1 MGNMTTDSSLSK
13 NQMDVQQVAE
23 AIASV
28 LTVEV
33 TIADERLRR
42 IAGTGRYAGKVG
54 DRLVKES
61 AFAAVLREK
70 RGFVIA
76 NPREHDVCNTCE
88 GKQNCEER
96 AEVCCPIMLDGQVIG
111 VIALIACDEK
121 QYRILLANP
130 DGLFDFL
137 QRMADLLASK
147 IAGRERLEQLHAVQQ
162 QLTTLFDTV
171 QEGIIAV
178 DRNGKIVNVNAAA
191 AKMLQIEQKALLGRE
206 LADQISGLPLS
217 DSLTTGHD
225 IFNQEAFRL
234 IRGRRIYYVATVKTW
249 LGGAEVLGAVV
260 TLREMAEVKKIAS
273 NLSTQEHC
281 FSFEMILGDSPALVK
296 TKQEAAQAAAGNV
309 TVLIQGESGTGKEL
323 FARAIHNASARR
335 DKPIIAINCA
345 AIPEA
350 LLESEL
356 FGYEEGAFTGARRGG
371 KPGKFE
377 LADGGTVFL
386 DEIGDMSL
394 SLQAKL
400 LRVLQ
405 ERRIERVGST
415 ETTAIDVRII
425 AATHKDIEAMVSRG
439 EFRQDLY
446 YRINVFP
453 LQIPSLRQRRQDI
466 PLLINS
472 FLARYS
478 DKMAKNVVGTD
489 TDAYGYLLEYGWPGN
504 IRELEN
510 TIEYLVSIAEGK
522 NIEARHIPQRI
533 KIARENAQLSLATD
547 AQPTQ
552 LLTIAELEK
561 NAIMNAIEL
570 FGLTMRG
577 KAQLTQA
584 LGLSKATLYRK
595 LKQYKITTAM
605 SQIENKESK

>member
-1 MGNMTTDSSLSK
+1 MVNETILSK
-13 NQMDVQQVAE
+13 NQLDVQQVAE

-42 IAGTGRYAGKVG
+42 IAGTGRYEGRIG
-54 DRLVKES
+54 GRLVKDS
-61 AFAAVLREK
+61 AFAAVLREG
-70 RGFVIA
+70 RGFIIA
-76 NPREHDVCNTCE
+76 NPREHAVCNTCE
-88 GKQNCEER
+88 GKQSCEER
-96 AEVCCPIMLDGQVIG
+96 AEVCCPIMLDGKIIG
-111 VIALIACDEK
+111 VIALIACDEA
-121 QYRILLANP
+121 QYQILLANP

-137 QRMADLLASK
+137 QRMADLLAGK
-147 IAGRERLEQLHAVQQ
+147 IAGRERLEQLHAIQQ

-178 DRNGKIVNVNAAA
+178 DRNGKIVNINAAA
-191 AKMLQIEQKALLGRE
+191 AKMLQVSQKPVLGKELALL
-206 LADQISGLPLS
+206 LSGLPLA

-225 IFNQEAFRL
+225 VFNREAFRL
-234 IRGRRIYYVATVKTW
+234 IRGQRVYYVATVKTW
-249 LGGAEVLGAVV
+249 LGGTEVWGAVV
-260 TLREMAEVKKIAS
+260 TLREMAEVKKIVS
-273 NLSTQEHC
+273 NFSTQEHC
-281 FSFEMILGDSPALVK
+281 FSFEMILGDSPALAK
-296 TKQEAAQAAAGNV
+296 AKQEAAQAAAGNV

-405 ERRIERVGST
+405 ERKIERVGST

-425 AATHKDIEAMVSRG
+425 AATHKDIEAMVRQG

-453 LQIPSLRQRRQDI
+453 LQIPSLRQRRQDL
-466 PLLINS
+466 PLLIER
-472 FLARYS
+472 FLARYR
-478 DKMAKNVVGTD
+478 DKMAKNVEGID
-489 TDAYGYLLEYGWPGN
+489 ADAYACLLEYGWPGN

-510 TIEYLVSIAEGK
+510 TIEYLVSIADGK
-522 NIEARHIPQRI
+522 IIEQRHIPQRI
-533 KIARENAQLSLATD
+533 PIAGKTAQPGSPVQ
-547 AQPTQ
+547 AQPTR

-561 NAIMNAIEL
+561 RAILSAIEQ

-577 KAQLTQA
+577 KAQLTQV
-584 LGLSKATLYRK
+584 LGISKATLYRK
-595 LKQYKITTAM
+595 LKQYNIAIDL
-605 SQIENKESK
+605 SQNENDESK

>member
-1 MGNMTTDSSLSK
+1 MVNETILSK
-13 NQMDVQQVAE
+13 NQLDVQQVAE

-42 IAGTGRYAGKVG
+42 IAGTGRYEGRIG
-54 DRLVKES
+54 GRLVKDS
-61 AFAAVLREK
+61 AFAAVLREG
-70 RGFVIA
+70 RGFIIA
-76 NPREHDVCNTCE
+76 NPREHAVCNTCE
-88 GKQNCEER
+88 GKQSCEER
-96 AEVCCPIMLDGQVIG
+96 AEVCCPIMLDGKIIG
-111 VIALIACDEK
+111 VIALIACDEA
-121 QYRILLANP
+121 QYQILLANP

-137 QRMADLLASK
+137 QRMADLLAGK
-147 IAGRERLEQLHAVQQ
+147 IAGRERLEQLHAIQQ

-178 DRNGKIVNVNAAA
+178 DRNGKIVNINAAA
-191 AKMLQIEQKALLGRE
+191 AKMLQVSQKPVLGKELALL
-206 LADQISGLPLS
+206 LSGLPLA

-225 IFNQEAFRL
+225 VFNREAFRL
-234 IRGRRIYYVATVKTW
+234 IRGQRVYYVATVKTW
-249 LGGAEVLGAVV
+249 LGGTEVWGAVV
-260 TLREMAEVKKIAS
+260 TLREMAEVKKIVS
-273 NLSTQEHC
+273 NFSTQEHC
-281 FSFEMILGDSPALVK
+281 FSFEMILGDSPALAK
-296 TKQEAAQAAAGNV
+296 AKQEAAQAAAGNV

-394 SLQAKL
+394 SLQAKP

-405 ERRIERVGST
+405 ERKIERVGST

-425 AATHKDIEAMVSRG
+425 AATHKDIEAMVRQG

-453 LQIPSLRQRRQDI
+453 LQIPSLRQRRQDL
-466 PLLINS
+466 PLLIER
-472 FLARYS
+472 FLARYR
-478 DKMAKNVVGTD
+478 DKMAKNVEGID
-489 TDAYGYLLEYGWPGN
+489 ADAYACLLEYGWPGN

-510 TIEYLVSIAEGK
+510 TIEYLVSIADGK
-522 NIEARHIPQRI
+522 IIEQRHIPQRI
-533 KIARENAQLSLATD
+533 LIAGKTAQPGSPVQ
-547 AQPTQ
+547 AQPTR

-561 NAIMNAIEL
+561 RAILSAIEQ

-577 KAQLTQA
+577 KAQLTQV
-584 LGLSKATLYRK
+584 LGISKATLYRK
-595 LKQYKITTAM
+595 LKQYNIAIDL
-605 SQIENKESK
+605 SQNENDESK

>member
-1 MGNMTTDSSLSK
+1 MVNETILSK
-13 NQMDVQQVAE
+13 NQLDVQQVAE

-42 IAGTGRYAGKVG
+42 IAGTGRYEGRIG
-54 DRLVKES
+54 GRLVKDS
-61 AFAAVLREK
+61 AFAAVLREG
-70 RGFVIA
+70 RGFIIA
-76 NPREHDVCNTCE
+76 NPREHAVCNTCE
-88 GKQNCEER
+88 GKQSCEER
-96 AEVCCPIMLDGQVIG
+96 AEVCCPIMLDGKIIG
-111 VIALIACDEK
+111 VIALIACDEA
-121 QYRILLANP
+121 QYQILLANP

-137 QRMADLLASK
+137 QRMADLLAGK
-147 IAGRERLEQLHAVQQ
+147 IAGRERLEQLHAIQQ

-178 DRNGKIVNVNAAA
+178 DRNGKIVNINAAA
-191 AKMLQIEQKALLGRE
+191 AKMLQVSQKPVLGKELALL
-206 LADQISGLPLS
+206 LSGLPLA

-225 IFNQEAFRL
+225 VFNREAFRL
-234 IRGRRIYYVATVKTW
+234 IRGQRVYYVATVKTW
-249 LGGAEVLGAVV
+249 LGGTEVWGAVV
-260 TLREMAEVKKIAS
+260 TLREMAEVKKIVS
-273 NLSTQEHC
+273 NFSTQEHC
-281 FSFEMILGDSPALVK
+281 FSFEMILGDSPALAK
-296 TKQEAAQAAAGNV
+296 AKQEAAQAAAGNV

-405 ERRIERVGST
+405 ERKIERVGST

-425 AATHKDIEAMVSRG
+425 AATHKDIEAMVRQG

-453 LQIPSLRQRRQDI
+453 LQIPSLCQRRQDL
-466 PLLINS
+466 PLLIER
-472 FLARYS
+472 FLARYR
-478 DKMAKNVVGTD
+478 DKMAKNVEGID
-489 TDAYGYLLEYGWPGN
+489 ADAYACLLEYGWPGN

-510 TIEYLVSIAEGK
+510 TIEYLVSIADGK
-522 NIEARHIPQRI
+522 IIEQRHIPQRI
-533 KIARENAQLSLATD
+533 LIAGKTAQPGSPVQ
-547 AQPTQ
+547 AQPTR

-561 NAIMNAIEL
+561 RAILSAIEQ

-577 KAQLTQA
+577 KAQLTQV
-584 LGLSKATLYRK
+584 LGISKATLYRK
-595 LKQYKITTAM
+595 LKQYNIAIALY
-605 SQIENKESK
+605 QNENDESK

>member
-1 MGNMTTDSSLSK
+1 MVNETILSK
-13 NQMDVQQVAE
+13 NQLDVQQVAE

-42 IAGTGRYAGKVG
+42 IAGTGRYEGRIG
-54 DRLVKES
+54 GRLVKNS
-61 AFAAVLREK
+61 AFAAVLREG
-70 RGFVIA
+70 RGFIIA
-76 NPREHDVCNTCE
+76 NPREHAVCNTCE
-88 GKQNCEER
+88 GKQSCEER
-96 AEVCCPIMLDGQVIG
+96 AEVCCPIMLDGKVIG
-111 VIALIACDEK
+111 VIALIACDEA
-121 QYRILLANP
+121 QYQILLANP

-137 QRMADLLASK
+137 QRMADLLAGK
-147 IAGRERLEQLHAVQQ
+147 IAGRERLEQLHAIQQ

-178 DRNGKIVNVNAAA
+178 DRNGKIVNINAAA
-191 AKMLQIEQKALLGRE
+191 AKMLQVSQKPVLGKELALL
-206 LADQISGLPLS
+206 LSGLPLA

-225 IFNQEAFRL
+225 VFNREAFRL
-234 IRGRRIYYVATVKTW
+234 IRGQRVYYVATVKTW
-249 LGGAEVLGAVV
+249 LGGTEVWGAVV
-260 TLREMAEVKKIAS
+260 TLREMAEVKKIVS
-273 NLSTQEHC
+273 NFSTQEHC
-281 FSFEMILGDSPALVK
+281 FSFEMILGDSPALAK
-296 TKQEAAQAAAGNV
+296 AKQEAAQAAAGNV

-405 ERRIERVGST
+405 ERKIERVGST

-425 AATHKDIEAMVSRG
+425 AATHKDIEAMVRQG

-453 LQIPSLRQRRQDI
+453 LQIPSLRQRRQDL
-466 PLLINS
+466 PLLIER
-472 FLARYS
+472 FLARYR
-478 DKMAKNVVGTD
+478 DKMAKNVEGID
-489 TDAYGYLLEYGWPGN
+489 ADAYACLLEYGWPGN

-510 TIEYLVSIAEGK
+510 TIEYLVSIADGK
-522 NIEARHIPQRI
+522 IIEQRHIPQRI
-533 KIARENAQLSLATD
+533 LIAGKTTPPGSPVQ
-547 AQPTQ
+547 AQPTR

-561 NAIMNAIEL
+561 RAILSAIEQ

-577 KAQLTQA
+577 KAQLTQV
-584 LGLSKATLYRK
+584 LGISKATLYRK
-595 LKQYKITTAM
+595 LKQYNIAIALY
-605 SQIENKESK
+605 QNENDESK

>member
-1 MGNMTTDSSLSK
+1 MVNETILSK
-13 NQMDVQQVAE
+13 NQLDVQQVAE

-42 IAGTGRYAGKVG
+42 IAGTGRYEGRIG
-54 DRLVKES
+54 GRLVKDS
-61 AFAAVLREK
+61 AFAAVLREG
-70 RGFVIA
+70 RGFIIA
-76 NPREHDVCNTCE
+76 NPREHAVCNTCE
-88 GKQNCEER
+88 GKQSCEER
-96 AEVCCPIMLDGQVIG
+96 AEVCCPIMLDGKIIG
-111 VIALIACDEK
+111 VIALIACDEA
-121 QYRILLANP
+121 QYQILLANP

-137 QRMADLLASK
+137 QRMADLLAGK
-147 IAGRERLEQLHAVQQ
+147 IAGRERLEQLHAIQQ

-178 DRNGKIVNVNAAA
+178 DRNGKIVNINAAA
-191 AKMLQIEQKALLGRE
+191 AKMLQVSQKPVLGKELALL
-206 LADQISGLPLS
+206 LSGLPLA

-225 IFNQEAFRL
+225 VFNREAFRL
-234 IRGRRIYYVATVKTW
+234 IRGQRVYYVATVKTW
-249 LGGAEVLGAVV
+249 LGGTEVWGAVV
-260 TLREMAEVKKIAS
+260 TLREMAEVKKIVS
-273 NLSTQEHC
+273 NFSTQEHC
-281 FSFEMILGDSPALVK
+281 FSFEMILGDSPALAK
-296 TKQEAAQAAAGNV
+296 AKQEAAQAAAGNV

-405 ERRIERVGST
+405 ERKIERVGST

-425 AATHKDIEAMVSRG
+425 AATHKDIEAMVRQG

-453 LQIPSLRQRRQDI
+453 LQIPSLRQRRQDL
-466 PLLINS
+466 PLLIER
-472 FLARYS
+472 FLARYR
-478 DKMAKNVVGTD
+478 DKMAKNVEGID
-489 TDAYGYLLEYGWPGN
+489 ADAYACLLEYGWPGN

-510 TIEYLVSIAEGK
+510 TIEYLVSIADGK
-522 NIEARHIPQRI
+522 IIEQRHIPQRI
-533 KIARENAQLSLATD
+533 PIAGKTAQPGSPVQ
-547 AQPTQ
+547 AQPTR

-561 NAIMNAIEL
+561 RAIMSAIEQ

-577 KAQLTQA
+577 KAQLTQV
-584 LGLSKATLYRK
+584 LGISKATLYRK
-595 LKQYKITTAM
+595 LKQYNIAIALY
-605 SQIENKESK
+605 QNENDESK

>member
-1 MGNMTTDSSLSK
+1 MVNETILSK
-13 NQMDVQQVAE
+13 NQLDVQQVAE

-42 IAGTGRYAGKVG
+42 IAGTGRYEGRIG
-54 DRLVKES
+54 GRLVKDS
-61 AFAAVLREK
+61 AFAAVLREG
-70 RGFVIA
+70 RGFIIA
-76 NPREHDVCNTCE
+76 NPREHAVCNTCE
-88 GKQNCEER
+88 GKQSCEER
-96 AEVCCPIMLDGQVIG
+96 AEVCCPIMLDGKIIG
-111 VIALIACDEK
+111 VIALIACDEA
-121 QYRILLANP
+121 QYQILLANP

-137 QRMADLLASK
+137 QRMADLLAGK
-147 IAGRERLEQLHAVQQ
+147 IAGRERLEQLHAIQQ

-178 DRNGKIVNVNAAA
+178 DRNGKIVNINAAA
-191 AKMLQIEQKALLGRE
+191 AKMLQVSQKPVLGKELALL
-206 LADQISGLPLS
+206 LSGLPLA

-225 IFNQEAFRL
+225 VFNREAFRL
-234 IRGRRIYYVATVKTW
+234 IRGQRVYYVATVKTW
-249 LGGAEVLGAVV
+249 LGGTEVWGAVV
-260 TLREMAEVKKIAS
+260 TLREMAEVKKIVS

-281 FSFEMILGDSPALVK
+281 FSFEMILGDSPALAK
-296 TKQEAAQAAAGNV
+296 AKQEAAQAAAGNV

-405 ERRIERVGST
+405 ERKIERVGST

-425 AATHKDIEAMVSRG
+425 AATHKDIEAMVRQG

-453 LQIPSLRQRRQDI
+453 LQIPSLRQRRQDL
-466 PLLINS
+466 PLLIER
-472 FLARYS
+472 FLARYR
-478 DKMAKNVVGTD
+478 DKMAKNVEGID
-489 TDAYGYLLEYGWPGN
+489 ADAYACLLEYGWPGN

-510 TIEYLVSIAEGK
+510 TIEYLVSIADGK
-522 NIEARHIPQRI
+522 IIEQRHIPQRI
-533 KIARENAQLSLATD
+533 LIAGKTAQPGSPVQ
-547 AQPTQ
+547 AQPTR

-561 NAIMNAIEL
+561 RAILSAIEQ

-577 KAQLTQA
+577 KAQLTQV
-584 LGLSKATLYRK
+584 LGISKATLYRK
-595 LKQYKITTAM
+595 LKQYNIAIDL
-605 SQIENKESK
+605 SQNENDESK

>member
-1 MGNMTTDSSLSK
+1 MVNETILSK
-13 NQMDVQQVAE
+13 NQLDVQQVAE

-42 IAGTGRYAGKVG
+42 IAGTGRYEGRIG
-54 DRLVKES
+54 GRLVKDS
-61 AFAAVLREK
+61 AFAAVLREG
-70 RGFVIA
+70 RGFIIA
-76 NPREHDVCNTCE
+76 NPREHAVCNTCE
-88 GKQNCEER
+88 GKQSCEER
-96 AEVCCPIMLDGQVIG
+96 AEVCCPIMLDGKIIG
-111 VIALIACDEK
+111 VIALIACDEA
-121 QYRILLANP
+121 QYQILLANP

-137 QRMADLLASK
+137 QRMADLLAGK
-147 IAGRERLEQLHAVQQ
+147 IAGRERLEQLHAIQQ

-178 DRNGKIVNVNAAA
+178 DRNGKIVNINAEA
-191 AKMLQIEQKALLGRE
+191 AKMLQVSQKPVFGKELALL
-206 LADQISGLPLS
+206 LSGLPLA

-225 IFNQEAFRL
+225 VFNRAAFRL
-234 IRGRRIYYVATVKTW
+234 IRGQRVYYVATVKTW
-249 LGGAEVLGAVV
+249 LGGTEVWGAVV
-260 TLREMAEVKKIAS
+260 TLREMAEVKKIVS
-273 NLSTQEHC
+273 NFSTQEHC
-281 FSFEMILGDSPALVK
+281 FSFEMILGDSPALAK
-296 TKQEAAQAAAGNV
+296 AKQEAAQAAAGNV

-405 ERRIERVGST
+405 ERKIERVGST

-425 AATHKDIEAMVSRG
+425 AATHKDIEAMVRQG

-453 LQIPSLRQRRQDI
+453 LQIPSLRQRRQDL
-466 PLLINS
+466 PLLIER
-472 FLARYS
+472 FLARYR
-478 DKMAKNVVGTD
+478 DKMAKNVEGID
-489 TDAYGYLLEYGWPGN
+489 ADAYACLLEYGWPGN

-510 TIEYLVSIAEGK
+510 TIEYLVSIADGK
-522 NIEARHIPQRI
+522 IIEQRHIPQRI
-533 KIARENAQLSLATD
+533 LIAGKTAQPGSPVQ
-547 AQPTQ
+547 AQPTR

-561 NAIMNAIEL
+561 RAILSAIEQ

-577 KAQLTQA
+577 KAQLTQV
-584 LGLSKATLYRK
+584 LGISKATLYRK
-595 LKQYKITTAM
+595 LKQYNIAIDL
-605 SQIENKESK
+605 SQNENDESK

>member
-1 MGNMTTDSSLSK
+1 MANETNLSK
-13 NQMDVQQVAE
+13 NQIDVQQVAE

-42 IAGTGRYAGKVG
+42 IAGTGRYAGRVG
-54 DRLVKES
+54 DRLVKDS

-70 RGFVIA
+70 RGFFIA

-88 GKQNCEER
+88 GKQTCEER
-96 AEVCCPIMLDGQVIG
+96 AEVCCPITLDGQVIG
-111 VIALIACDEK
+111 VIALIACDET
-121 QYRILLANP
+121 QYRILLAKP
-130 DGLFDFL
+130 DGLIDFL

-147 IAGRERLEQLHAVQQ
+147 IAERERLEQLHAIQQ

-178 DRNGKIVNVNAAA
+178 DRDGKIVNINAAA
-191 AKMLQIEQKALLGRE
+191 AKMLQIEQKAVLGKE
-206 LADQISGLPLS
+206 LAGLISGLPLA
-217 DSLTTGHD
+217 DSLATGHD
-225 IFNQEAFRL
+225 VFNREAFRL
-234 IRGRRIYYVATVKTW
+234 IRGQRVYYVATIKTW
-249 LGGAEVLGAVV
+249 LGGTKVWGAVV
-260 TLREMAEVKKIAS
+260 TLREMAEVKKIVS

-281 FSFEMILGDSPALVK
+281 FSFEMILGASPSLAK

-323 FARAIHNASARR
+323 FARAIHNAGTRR
-335 DKPIIAINCA
+335 DKPFIAINCA

-425 AATHKDIEAMVSRG
+425 AATHKDIEAMVSQG

-453 LQIPSLRQRRQDI
+453 LQIPSLRQRRQDL
-466 PLLINS
+466 PLLVDS
-472 FLARYS
+472 FLARYR
-478 DKMAKNVVGTD
+478 DKMAKAVDGID
-489 TDAYGYLLEYGWPGN
+489 ADAYACLLEYDWPGN

-510 TIEYLVSIAEGK
+510 TIEYLVSIADGK
-522 NIEARHIPQRI
+522 NIELRHIPQRI
-533 KIARENAQLSLATD
+533 KVTRATVPMNP
-547 AQPTQ
+547 AAGAASGR

-561 NAIMNAIEL
+561 NAILNAIEQ

-595 LKQYKITTAM
+595 LKQYKITADS
-605 SQIENKESK
+605 SQIENGESK

>member
-1 MGNMTTDSSLSK
+1 MVNETILSK
-13 NQMDVQQVAE
+13 NQLDVQQVAE

-42 IAGTGRYAGKVG
+42 IAGTGRYEGRIG
-54 DRLVKES
+54 GRLVKDS
-61 AFAAVLREK
+61 AFAAVLREG
-70 RGFVIA
+70 RGFIIA
-76 NPREHDVCNTCE
+76 NPREHAVCNTCE
-88 GKQNCEER
+88 GKQSCEER
-96 AEVCCPIMLDGQVIG
+96 AEVCCPIMLDGKIIG
-111 VIALIACDEK
+111 VIALIACDEA
-121 QYRILLANP
+121 QYQILLANP

-137 QRMADLLASK
+137 QRMADLLAGK
-147 IAGRERLEQLHAVQQ
+147 IAGRERLEQLHAIQQ

-178 DRNGKIVNVNAAA
+178 DRNGKIVNINAAA
-191 AKMLQIEQKALLGRE
+191 AKMLQVSQKPVLGKELALL
-206 LADQISGLPLS
+206 LSGLPLA

-225 IFNQEAFRL
+225 VFNREAFRL
-234 IRGRRIYYVATVKTW
+234 IRGQRVYYVATVKTW
-249 LGGAEVLGAVV
+249 LGGTEVWGAVV
-260 TLREMAEVKKIAS
+260 TLREMAEVKKIVS
-273 NLSTQEHC
+273 NFSTQEHC
-281 FSFEMILGDSPALVK
+281 FSFEMILGDSPALAK
-296 TKQEAAQAAAGNV
+296 AKQEAAQAAAGNV

-405 ERRIERVGST
+405 ERKIERVGST

-425 AATHKDIEAMVSRG
+425 AATHKDIEAMVRQG

-453 LQIPSLRQRRQDI
+453 LQIPSLRQRRQDL
-466 PLLINS
+466 PLLIER
-472 FLARYS
+472 FLARYR
-478 DKMAKNVVGTD
+478 DKMAKNVEGID
-489 TDAYGYLLEYGWPGN
+489 ADAYACLLEYGWPGN

-510 TIEYLVSIAEGK
+510 TIEYLVSIADGEI
-522 NIEARHIPQRI
+522 IEQRHIPQRI
-533 KIARENAQLSLATD
+533 LIAGKTAQPGSPVQ
-547 AQPTQ
+547 AQPTR

-561 NAIMNAIEL
+561 RAILSAIEQ

-577 KAQLTQA
+577 KAQLTQV
-584 LGLSKATLYRK
+584 LGISKATLYRK
-595 LKQYKITTAM
+595 LKQYNIAIALY
-605 SQIENKESK
+605 QNENDESK

>member
-1 MGNMTTDSSLSK
+1 MVNETILSK
-13 NQMDVQQVAE
+13 NQLDVQQVAE

-42 IAGTGRYAGKVG
+42 IAGTGRYEGRIG
-54 DRLVKES
+54 GRLVKDS
-61 AFAAVLREK
+61 AFAAVLREG
-70 RGFVIA
+70 RGFIIA
-76 NPREHDVCNTCE
+76 NPREHAVCNTCE
-88 GKQNCEER
+88 GKQSCEER
-96 AEVCCPIMLDGQVIG
+96 AEVCCPIMLDGKIIG
-111 VIALIACDEK
+111 VIALIACDEA
-121 QYRILLANP
+121 QYQILLANP

-137 QRMADLLASK
+137 QRMADLLAGK
-147 IAGRERLEQLHAVQQ
+147 IAGRERLEQLHAIQQ

-178 DRNGKIVNVNAAA
+178 DRNGKIVNINAAA
-191 AKMLQIEQKALLGRE
+191 AKMLQVSQKPVLGKELALL
-206 LADQISGLPLS
+206 LSGLPLA
-217 DSLTTGHD
+217 DSLATGHD
-225 IFNQEAFRL
+225 VFNREAFRL
-234 IRGRRIYYVATVKTW
+234 IRGQRVYYVATVKTW
-249 LGGAEVLGAVV
+249 LGGTEVWGAVV
-260 TLREMAEVKKIAS
+260 TLREMAEVKKIVS
-273 NLSTQEHC
+273 NFSTQEHC
-281 FSFEMILGDSPALVK
+281 FSFEMILGDSPALAK
-296 TKQEAAQAAAGNV
+296 AKQEAAQAAAGNV

-377 LADGGTVFL
+377 LADGGTIFL

-405 ERRIERVGST
+405 ERKIERVGST

-425 AATHKDIEAMVSRG
+425 AATHKDIEAMVRQG

-453 LQIPSLRQRRQDI
+453 LQIPSLRQRRQDL
-466 PLLINS
+466 PLLIER
-472 FLARYS
+472 FLARYR
-478 DKMAKNVVGTD
+478 DKMAKNVEGID
-489 TDAYGYLLEYGWPGN
+489 ADAYACLLEYGWPGN

-510 TIEYLVSIAEGK
+510 TIEYLVSIADGK
-522 NIEARHIPQRI
+522 IIEQRHIPQRI
-533 KIARENAQLSLATD
+533 LIAGKTAQPGSPVQ
-547 AQPTQ
+547 AQPTR

-561 NAIMNAIEL
+561 RAILSAIEQ

-577 KAQLTQA
+577 KAQLTQV
-584 LGLSKATLYRK
+584 LGISKATLYRK
-595 LKQYKITTAM
+595 LKQYNIAIALY
-605 SQIENKESK
+605 QNENDESK

>member
-1 MGNMTTDSSLSK
+1 MVNETILSK
-13 NQMDVQQVAE
+13 NQLDVQQVAE

-42 IAGTGRYAGKVG
+42 IAGTGRYEGRIG
-54 DRLVKES
+54 GRLVKDS
-61 AFAAVLREK
+61 AFAAVLREG
-70 RGFVIA
+70 RGFIIA
-76 NPREHDVCNTCE
+76 NPREHAVCNTCE
-88 GKQNCEER
+88 GKQSCEER
-96 AEVCCPIMLDGQVIG
+96 AEVCCPIMLDGKIIG
-111 VIALIACDEK
+111 VIALIACDEA
-121 QYRILLANP
+121 QYQILLANP

-137 QRMADLLASK
+137 QRMADLLAGK
-147 IAGRERLEQLHAVQQ
+147 IAGRERLEQLHAIQQ

-178 DRNGKIVNVNAAA
+178 DRNGKIVNINAAA
-191 AKMLQIEQKALLGRE
+191 AKMLQVSQKPVLGKELALL
-206 LADQISGLPLS
+206 LSGLPLA

-225 IFNQEAFRL
+225 VFNREAFRL
-234 IRGRRIYYVATVKTW
+234 IRGQRVYYVATVKTW
-249 LGGAEVLGAVV
+249 LGGTEVWGAVV
-260 TLREMAEVKKIAS
+260 TLREMAEVKKIVS
-273 NLSTQEHC
+273 NFSTQEHC
-281 FSFEMILGDSPALVK
+281 FSFEMILGDSPALAK
-296 TKQEAAQAAAGNV
+296 AKQEASQAAAGNV

-405 ERRIERVGST
+405 ERKIERVGST

-425 AATHKDIEAMVSRG
+425 AATHKDIEAMVRQG

-453 LQIPSLRQRRQDI
+453 LQIPSLRQRRQDL
-466 PLLINS
+466 PLLIER
-472 FLARYS
+472 FLARYR
-478 DKMAKNVVGTD
+478 DKMAKNVEGID
-489 TDAYGYLLEYGWPGN
+489 ADAYACLLEYGWPGN

-510 TIEYLVSIAEGK
+510 TIEYLVSIADGK
-522 NIEARHIPQRI
+522 IIEQRHIPQRI
-533 KIARENAQLSLATD
+533 LIAGKTAQPGSPVQ
-547 AQPTQ
+547 AQPTR

-561 NAIMNAIEL
+561 RAILSAIEQ

-577 KAQLTQA
+577 KAQLTQV
-584 LGLSKATLYRK
+584 LGISKATLYRK
-595 LKQYKITTAM
+595 LKQYNIAIDL
-605 SQIENKESK
+605 SQNENDESK

>member
-1 MGNMTTDSSLSK
+1 MVNETILSK
-13 NQMDVQQVAE
+13 NQLDVQQVAE

-42 IAGTGRYAGKVG
+42 IAGTGRYEGRIG
-54 DRLVKES
+54 DRLVKDS
-61 AFAAVLREK
+61 AFAAVLREG
-70 RGFVIA
+70 RGFIIA
-76 NPREHDVCNTCE
+76 NPREHAVCNTCE
-88 GKQNCEER
+88 GKQSCEER
-96 AEVCCPIMLDGQVIG
+96 AEVCCPIMLDGKIIG
-111 VIALIACDEK
+111 VIALIACDEA
-121 QYRILLANP
+121 QYQILLANP

-137 QRMADLLASK
+137 QRMADLLAGK
-147 IAGRERLEQLHAVQQ
+147 IAGRERLEQLHAIQQ

-178 DRNGKIVNVNAAA
+178 DRNGKIVNINAAA
-191 AKMLQIEQKALLGRE
+191 AKMLQVSQKPVLGKELALL
-206 LADQISGLPLS
+206 LSGLPLA
-217 DSLTTGHD
+217 DSLATGHD
-225 IFNQEAFRL
+225 VFNREAFRL
-234 IRGRRIYYVATVKTW
+234 IRGQRVYYVATVKTW
-249 LGGAEVLGAVV
+249 LGGTEVWGAVV
-260 TLREMAEVKKIAS
+260 TLREMAEVKKIVS
-273 NLSTQEHC
+273 NFSTQEHC
-281 FSFEMILGDSPALVK
+281 FSFEMILGDSPALAK
-296 TKQEAAQAAAGNV
+296 AKQEAAQAAAGNV

-405 ERRIERVGST
+405 ERKIERVGST

-425 AATHKDIEAMVSRG
+425 AATHKDIEAMVRQG

-453 LQIPSLRQRRQDI
+453 LQIPSLRQRRQDL
-466 PLLINS
+466 PLLIER
-472 FLARYS
+472 FLARYR
-478 DKMAKNVVGTD
+478 DKMAKNVEGID
-489 TDAYGYLLEYGWPGN
+489 ADAYACLLEYGWPGN

-510 TIEYLVSIAEGK
+510 TIEYLVSIADGK
-522 NIEARHIPQRI
+522 IIEQRHIPQRI
-533 KIARENAQLSLATD
+533 PIAGKTAQPGSPVQ
-547 AQPTQ
+547 AQPTR

-561 NAIMNAIEL
+561 RAIMSAIEQ

-577 KAQLTQA
+577 KAQLTQV
-584 LGLSKATLYRK
+584 LGISKATLYRK
-595 LKQYKITTAM
+595 LKQYNIAIALY
-605 SQIENKESK
+605 QNENDESK

>member
-1 MGNMTTDSSLSK
+1 MVNETILSK
-13 NQMDVQQVAE
+13 NQLDVQQVAE

-42 IAGTGRYAGKVG
+42 IAGTGRYEGRIG
-54 DRLVKES
+54 GRLVKDS
-61 AFAAVLREK
+61 AFAAVLREG
-70 RGFVIA
+70 RGFIIA
-76 NPREHDVCNTCE
+76 NPREHAVCNTCE
-88 GKQNCEER
+88 GKQSCEER
-96 AEVCCPIMLDGQVIG
+96 AEVCCPIMLDGKIIG
-111 VIALIACDEK
+111 VIALIACDEA
-121 QYRILLANP
+121 QYQILLANP

-137 QRMADLLASK
+137 QRMADLLAGK
-147 IAGRERLEQLHAVQQ
+147 IAGRERLEQLHAIQQ

-178 DRNGKIVNVNAAA
+178 DRNGKIVNINAAA
-191 AKMLQIEQKALLGRE
+191 AKMLQVSQKPVLGKELALL
-206 LADQISGLPLS
+206 LSGLPLA

-225 IFNQEAFRL
+225 VFNREAFRL
-234 IRGRRIYYVATVKTW
+234 IRGQRVYYVATVKTW
-249 LGGAEVLGAVV
+249 LGGTEVWGAVV
-260 TLREMAEVKKIAS
+260 TLREMAEVKKIVS
-273 NLSTQEHC
+273 NFSTQEHC
-281 FSFEMILGDSPALVK
+281 FSFEMILGDSPALAK
-296 TKQEAAQAAAGNV
+296 AKQEAAQAAAGNV

-405 ERRIERVGST
+405 ERKIERVGST

-425 AATHKDIEAMVSRG
+425 AATHKDIEAMVRQG

-453 LQIPSLRQRRQDI
+453 LQIPSLRQRRQDL
-466 PLLINS
+466 PLLIER
-472 FLARYS
+472 FLARYR
-478 DKMAKNVVGTD
+478 DKMAKNVEGID
-489 TDAYGYLLEYGWPGN
+489 ADAYACLLEYGWPGN

-510 TIEYLVSIAEGK
+510 TIEYLVSIADGK
-522 NIEARHIPQRI
+522 IIEQRHIPQRI
-533 KIARENAQLSLATD
+533 LIAGKTAQPGSPVQ
-547 AQPTQ
+547 AQPTR

-561 NAIMNAIEL
+561 RAILSAIEQ

-577 KAQLTQA
+577 KAQLTQV
-584 LGLSKATLYRK
+584 LGISKATLYRK
-595 LKQYKITTAM
+595 LKQYNIAIGL
-605 SQIENKESK
+605 SQNENDESK

>member
-1 MGNMTTDSSLSK
+1 MVNETILSK
-13 NQMDVQQVAE
+13 NQLDVQQVAE

-42 IAGTGRYAGKVG
+42 IAGTGRYEGRIG
-54 DRLVKES
+54 GRLVKDS
-61 AFAAVLREK
+61 AFAAVLREG
-70 RGFVIA
+70 RGFIIA
-76 NPREHDVCNTCE
+76 NPREHAVCNTCE
-88 GKQNCEER
+88 GKQSCEER
-96 AEVCCPIMLDGQVIG
+96 AEVCCPIMLDGKIIG
-111 VIALIACDEK
+111 VIALIACDEA
-121 QYRILLANP
+121 QYQILLANP

-137 QRMADLLASK
+137 QRMADLLAGK
-147 IAGRERLEQLHAVQQ
+147 IAGRERLEQLHAIQQ

-178 DRNGKIVNVNAAA
+178 DRNGKIVNINAAA
-191 AKMLQIEQKALLGRE
+191 AKMLQVSQKPVLGKELALL
-206 LADQISGLPLS
+206 LSGLPLA

-225 IFNQEAFRL
+225 VFNREAFRL
-234 IRGRRIYYVATVKTW
+234 IRGQRVYYVATVKTW
-249 LGGAEVLGAVV
+249 LGGTEVWGAVV
-260 TLREMAEVKKIAS
+260 TLREMAEVKKIVS
-273 NLSTQEHC
+273 NFSTQEHC
-281 FSFEMILGDSPALVK
+281 FSFEMILGDSPALAK
-296 TKQEAAQAAAGNV
+296 AKQEAAQAAAGNV

-405 ERRIERVGST
+405 ERKIERVGST

-425 AATHKDIEAMVSRG
+425 AATHKDIEAMVRQG

-453 LQIPSLRQRRQDI
+453 LQIPSLRQRRQDL
-466 PLLINS
+466 PLLIER
-472 FLARYS
+472 FLARYR
-478 DKMAKNVVGTD
+478 DKMAKNVEGID
-489 TDAYGYLLEYGWPGN
+489 ADAYACLLEYGWPGN

-510 TIEYLVSIAEGK
+510 TIEYLVSIADGK
-522 NIEARHIPQRI
+522 IIEQRHIPQRI
-533 KIARENAQLSLATD
+533 LIAGKTAQPGSPVQ
-547 AQPTQ
+547 AQPTR

-561 NAIMNAIEL
+561 RAILSAIEQ

-577 KAQLTQA
+577 KAQLTQV
-584 LGLSKATLYRK
+584 LGISKATLYRK
-595 LKQYKITTAM
+595 LKQYNIAIALY
-605 SQIENKESK
+605 QNENDESK

>member
-1 MGNMTTDSSLSK
+1 MVNETILSK
-13 NQMDVQQVAE
+13 NQLDVQQVAE

-42 IAGTGRYAGKVG
+42 IAGTGRYEGRIG
-54 DRLVKES
+54 GRLVKDS
-61 AFAAVLREK
+61 AFAAVLREG
-70 RGFVIA
+70 RGFIIA
-76 NPREHDVCNTCE
+76 NPREHAVCNTCE
-88 GKQNCEER
+88 GKQSCEER
-96 AEVCCPIMLDGQVIG
+96 AEVCCPIMLDGKIIG
-111 VIALIACDEK
+111 VIALIACDEA
-121 QYRILLANP
+121 QYQILLANP

-137 QRMADLLASK
+137 QRMADLLAGK
-147 IAGRERLEQLHAVQQ
+147 IAGRERLEQLHAIQQ

-178 DRNGKIVNVNAAA
+178 DRNGKIVNINAAA
-191 AKMLQIEQKALLGRE
+191 AKMLQVSQKPVLGKELALL
-206 LADQISGLPLS
+206 LSGLPLA
-217 DSLTTGHD
+217 DSLATGHD
-225 IFNQEAFRL
+225 VFNREAFRL
-234 IRGRRIYYVATVKTW
+234 IRGQRVYYVATVKTW
-249 LGGAEVLGAVV
+249 LGGTEVWGAVV
-260 TLREMAEVKKIAS
+260 TLREMAEVKKIVS

-281 FSFEMILGDSPALVK
+281 FSFEMSLGDSPALAK
-296 TKQEAAQAAAGNV
+296 AKQEAAQAAAGNV

-405 ERRIERVGST
+405 ERKIERVGST

-425 AATHKDIEAMVSRG
+425 AATHKDIEAMVRQG

-453 LQIPSLRQRRQDI
+453 LQIPSLRQRRQDL
-466 PLLINS
+466 PLLIER
-472 FLARYS
+472 FLARYR
-478 DKMAKNVVGTD
+478 DKMAKNVEGID
-489 TDAYGYLLEYGWPGN
+489 ADAYACLLEYGWPGN

-510 TIEYLVSIAEGK
+510 TIEYLVSIADGK
-522 NIEARHIPQRI
+522 IIEQRHIPQRI
-533 KIARENAQLSLATD
+533 LIAGKTAQPGSPVQ
-547 AQPTQ
+547 AQPTR

-561 NAIMNAIEL
+561 RAIMSAIEQ

-577 KAQLTQA
+577 KAQLTQV
-584 LGLSKATLYRK
+584 LGISKATLYRK
-595 LKQYKITTAM
+595 LKQYNIA
-605 SQIENKESK
+605 SALYQNENDESK

>member
-1 MGNMTTDSSLSK
+1 MVNETILSK
-13 NQMDVQQVAE
+13 NQLDVQQVAE

-42 IAGTGRYAGKVG
+42 IAGTGRYEGRIG
-54 DRLVKES
+54 GRLVKDS
-61 AFAAVLREK
+61 AFAAVLREG
-70 RGFVIA
+70 RGFIIA
-76 NPREHDVCNTCE
+76 NPREHAVCNTCE
-88 GKQNCEER
+88 GKQSCEER
-96 AEVCCPIMLDGQVIG
+96 AEVCCPIMLDGKIIG
-111 VIALIACDEK
+111 VIALIACDEA
-121 QYRILLANP
+121 QYQILLANP

-137 QRMADLLASK
+137 QRMADLLAGK
-147 IAGRERLEQLHAVQQ
+147 IAGRERLEQLHAIQQ

-178 DRNGKIVNVNAAA
+178 DRNGKIVNINAAA
-191 AKMLQIEQKALLGRE
+191 AKMLQVSQKPVLGKELALL
-206 LADQISGLPLS
+206 LSGLPLA
-217 DSLTTGHD
+217 DSLATGHD
-225 IFNQEAFRL
+225 VFNREAFRL
-234 IRGRRIYYVATVKTW
+234 IRGQRVYYVATVKTW
-249 LGGAEVLGAVV
+249 LGGTEVWGAVV
-260 TLREMAEVKKIAS
+260 TLREMAEVKKIVS

-281 FSFEMILGDSPALVK
+281 FSFEMILGDSPALAK
-296 TKQEAAQAAAGNV
+296 AKQEAAQAAAGNV

-405 ERRIERVGST
+405 ERKIERVGST

-425 AATHKDIEAMVSRG
+425 AATHKDIEAMVRQG

-453 LQIPSLRQRRQDI
+453 LQIPSLRQRRQDL
-466 PLLINS
+466 PLLIER
-472 FLARYS
+472 FLARYR
-478 DKMAKNVVGTD
+478 DKMAKNVEGID
-489 TDAYGYLLEYGWPGN
+489 ADAYACLLEYGWPGN

-510 TIEYLVSIAEGK
+510 TIEYLVSIADGK
-522 NIEARHIPQRI
+522 IIEQRHIPQRI
-533 KIARENAQLSLATD
+533 PIAGKTAQPGSPVQ
-547 AQPTQ
+547 AQPTR

-561 NAIMNAIEL
+561 RAIMSAIEQ

-577 KAQLTQA
+577 KAQLTQV
-584 LGLSKATLYRK
+584 LGISKATLYRK
-595 LKQYKITTAM
+595 LKQYNIAIALY
-605 SQIENKESK
+605 QNENDESK

>member
-1 MGNMTTDSSLSK
+1 MVNETILSK
-13 NQMDVQQVAE
+13 NQLDVQQVAE

-42 IAGTGRYAGKVG
+42 IAGTGRYEGRIG
-54 DRLVKES
+54 GRLVKDS
-61 AFAAVLREK
+61 AFAAVLREG
-70 RGFVIA
+70 RGFIIA
-76 NPREHDVCNTCE
+76 NPREHAVCNTCE
-88 GKQNCEER
+88 GKQSCEER
-96 AEVCCPIMLDGQVIG
+96 AEVCCPIMLDGKIIG
-111 VIALIACDEK
+111 VIALIACDEA
-121 QYRILLANP
+121 QYQILLANP

-137 QRMADLLASK
+137 QRMADLLAGK
-147 IAGRERLEQLHAVQQ
+147 IAGRERLEQLHAIQQ

-178 DRNGKIVNVNAAA
+178 DRNGKIVNINAAA
-191 AKMLQIEQKALLGRE
+191 AKMLQVSQKPVLGKELALL
-206 LADQISGLPLS
+206 LSGLPLA

-225 IFNQEAFRL
+225 VFNREAFRL
-234 IRGRRIYYVATVKTW
+234 IRGQRVYYVATVKTW
-249 LGGAEVLGAVV
+249 LGGTEVWGAVV
-260 TLREMAEVKKIAS
+260 TLREMAEVKKIVS
-273 NLSTQEHC
+273 NFSTQEHC
-281 FSFEMILGDSPALVK
+281 FSFEMILGDSPALAK
-296 TKQEAAQAAAGNV
+296 AKQEAAQAAAGNV

-377 LADGGTVFL
+377 LADGGTIFL

-405 ERRIERVGST
+405 ERKIERVGST

-425 AATHKDIEAMVSRG
+425 AATHKDIEAMVRQG

-453 LQIPSLRQRRQDI
+453 LQIPSLRQRRQDL
-466 PLLINS
+466 PLLIER
-472 FLARYS
+472 FLARYR
-478 DKMAKNVVGTD
+478 DKMAKNVEGID
-489 TDAYGYLLEYGWPGN
+489 ADAYACLLEYGWPGN

-510 TIEYLVSIAEGK
+510 TIEYLVSIADGK
-522 NIEARHIPQRI
+522 IIEQRHIPQRI
-533 KIARENAQLSLATD
+533 LIAGKTAQPGSPVQ
-547 AQPTQ
+547 AQPTR

-561 NAIMNAIEL
+561 RAILSAIEQ

-577 KAQLTQA
+577 KAQLTQV
-584 LGLSKATLYRK
+584 LGISKATLYRK
-595 LKQYKITTAM
+595 LKQYNIAIDL
-605 SQIENKESK
+605 SQNENDESK

>member
-1 MGNMTTDSSLSK
+1 MVNETILSK
-13 NQMDVQQVAE
+13 NQLDVQQVAE

-42 IAGTGRYAGKVG
+42 IAGTGRYEGRIG
-54 DRLVKES
+54 GRLVKDS
-61 AFAAVLREK
+61 AFAAVLREG
-70 RGFVIA
+70 RGFIIA
-76 NPREHDVCNTCE
+76 NPREHAVCNTCE
-88 GKQNCEER
+88 GKQSCEER
-96 AEVCCPIMLDGQVIG
+96 AEVCCPIMLDGKIIG
-111 VIALIACDEK
+111 VIALIACDEA
-121 QYRILLANP
+121 QYQILLANP

-137 QRMADLLASK
+137 QRMADLLAGK
-147 IAGRERLEQLHAVQQ
+147 IAGRERLEQLHAIQQ

-178 DRNGKIVNVNAAA
+178 DRNGKIVNINAAA
-191 AKMLQIEQKALLGRE
+191 AKMLQVSQKPVLGKELALL
-206 LADQISGLPLS
+206 LSGLPLA

-225 IFNQEAFRL
+225 VFNREAFRL
-234 IRGRRIYYVATVKTW
+234 IRGQRVYYVATVKTW
-249 LGGAEVLGAVV
+249 LGGTEVWGAVV
-260 TLREMAEVKKIAS
+260 TLREMAEVKKIVS
-273 NLSTQEHC
+273 NFSTQEHC
-281 FSFEMILGDSPALVK
+281 FSFEMILGDSPALAK
-296 TKQEAAQAAAGNV
+296 AKQEAAQAAAGNV

-405 ERRIERVGST
+405 ERKIERVGST

-425 AATHKDIEAMVSRG
+425 AATHKDIEAMVRQG

-453 LQIPSLRQRRQDI
+453 LQIPSLRQRRQDL
-466 PLLINS
+466 PLLIER
-472 FLARYS
+472 FLARYR
-478 DKMAKNVVGTD
+478 DKMAKNVEGID
-489 TDAYGYLLEYGWPGN
+489 ADAYACLLEYGWPGN

-510 TIEYLVSIAEGK
+510 TIEYLVSIADGK
-522 NIEARHIPQRI
+522 IIEQRHIPQRI
-533 KIARENAQLSLATD
+533 PIAGKTAQPGSPVQ
-547 AQPTQ
+547 AQPTR

-561 NAIMNAIEL
+561 RAIMSAIEQ

-577 KAQLTQA
+577 KAQLTQV
-584 LGLSKATLYRK
+584 LGISKATLYRK
-595 LKQYKITTAM
+595 LKQYNIAIDL
-605 SQIENKESK
+605 SQNENDESK

>member
-1 MGNMTTDSSLSK
+1 MVNETILSK
-13 NQMDVQQVAE
+13 NQLDVQQVAE

-42 IAGTGRYAGKVG
+42 IAGTGRYEGRIG
-54 DRLVKES
+54 GRLVKDS
-61 AFAAVLREK
+61 AFAAVLREG
-70 RGFVIA
+70 RGFIIA
-76 NPREHDVCNTCE
+76 NPREHAVCNTCE
-88 GKQNCEER
+88 GKQSCEER
-96 AEVCCPIMLDGQVIG
+96 AEVCCPIMLDGKVIG
-111 VIALIACDEK
+111 VIALIACDEA
-121 QYRILLANP
+121 QYQILLANP

-137 QRMADLLASK
+137 QRMADLLAGK
-147 IAGRERLEQLHAVQQ
+147 IAGRERLEQLHAIQQ

-178 DRNGKIVNVNAAA
+178 DRNGKIVNINAAA
-191 AKMLQIEQKALLGRE
+191 AKMLQVSQKPVLGKELALL
-206 LADQISGLPLS
+206 LSGLPLA

-225 IFNQEAFRL
+225 VFNREAFRL
-234 IRGRRIYYVATVKTW
+234 IRGQRVYYVATVKTW
-249 LGGAEVLGAVV
+249 LGGTEVWGAVV
-260 TLREMAEVKKIAS
+260 TLREMAEVKKIVS
-273 NLSTQEHC
+273 NFSTQEHC
-281 FSFEMILGDSPALVK
+281 FSFEMILGDSPALAK
-296 TKQEAAQAAAGNV
+296 AKQEAAQAAAGNV

-405 ERRIERVGST
+405 ERKIERVGST

-425 AATHKDIEAMVSRG
+425 AATHKDIEAMVRQG

-453 LQIPSLRQRRQDI
+453 LQIPSLRQRRQDL
-466 PLLINS
+466 PLLIER
-472 FLARYS
+472 FLARYR
-478 DKMAKNVVGTD
+478 DKMAKNVEGID
-489 TDAYGYLLEYGWPGN
+489 ADAYACLLEYGWPGN

-510 TIEYLVSIAEGK
+510 TIEYLVSIADGK
-522 NIEARHIPQRI
+522 IIEQRHIPQRI
-533 KIARENAQLSLATD
+533 LIAGKTAQPGSPVQ
-547 AQPTQ
+547 AQPTR

-561 NAIMNAIEL
+561 RAIMSAIEQ

-577 KAQLTQA
+577 KAQLTQV
-584 LGLSKATLYRK
+584 LGISKATLYRK
-595 LKQYKITTAM
+595 LKQYNIAIALY
-605 SQIENKESK
+605 QNENDESK

>member
-1 MGNMTTDSSLSK
+1 MVNETILSK
-13 NQMDVQQVAE
+13 NQLDVQQVAE

-42 IAGTGRYAGKVG
+42 IAGTGRYEGRIG
-54 DRLVKES
+54 GRLVKDS
-61 AFAAVLREK
+61 AFAAVLREG
-70 RGFVIA
+70 RGFIIA
-76 NPREHDVCNTCE
+76 NPREHAVCNTCE
-88 GKQNCEER
+88 GKQSCEER
-96 AEVCCPIMLDGQVIG
+96 AEVCCPIMLDGKIIG
-111 VIALIACDEK
+111 VIALIACDEA
-121 QYRILLANP
+121 QYQILLANP

-137 QRMADLLASK
+137 QRMADLLAGK
-147 IAGRERLEQLHAVQQ
+147 IAGRERLEQLHAIQQ

-178 DRNGKIVNVNAAA
+178 DRNGKIVNINAAA
-191 AKMLQIEQKALLGRE
+191 AKMLQVSQKPVLGKELALL
-206 LADQISGLPLS
+206 LSGLPLA

-225 IFNQEAFRL
+225 VFNREAFRL
-234 IRGRRIYYVATVKTW
+234 IRGQRVYYVATVKTW
-249 LGGAEVLGAVV
+249 LGGTEVWGAVV
-260 TLREMAEVKKIAS
+260 TLREMAEVKKIVS

-281 FSFEMILGDSPALVK
+281 FSFEMILGDSPALAK
-296 TKQEAAQAAAGNV
+296 AKQEAAQAAAGNV

-405 ERRIERVGST
+405 ERKIERVGST

-425 AATHKDIEAMVSRG
+425 AATHKDIEAMVRQG

-453 LQIPSLRQRRQDI
+453 LQIPSLRQRRQDL
-466 PLLINS
+466 PLLIER
-472 FLARYS
+472 FLARYR
-478 DKMAKNVVGTD
+478 DKMAKNVEGID
-489 TDAYGYLLEYGWPGN
+489 ADAYACLLEYGWPGN

-510 TIEYLVSIAEGK
+510 TIEYLVSIADGK
-522 NIEARHIPQRI
+522 IIEQRHIPQRI
-533 KIARENAQLSLATD
+533 LIAGKTAQPGSPVQ
-547 AQPTQ
+547 AQPTR

-561 NAIMNAIEL
+561 RAIMSAIEQ

-577 KAQLTQA
+577 KAQLTQV
-584 LGLSKATLYRK
+584 LGISKATLYRK
-595 LKQYKITTAM
+595 LKQYNIAIALY
-605 SQIENKESK
+605 QNENDESK

>member
-1 MGNMTTDSSLSK
+1 MVNETILSK
-13 NQMDVQQVAE
+13 NQLDVQQVAE

-42 IAGTGRYAGKVG
+42 IAGTGRYEGRIG
-54 DRLVKES
+54 GRLVKDS
-61 AFAAVLREK
+61 AFAAVLREG
-70 RGFVIA
+70 RGFIIA
-76 NPREHDVCNTCE
+76 NPREHAVCNTCE
-88 GKQNCEER
+88 GKQSCEER
-96 AEVCCPIMLDGQVIG
+96 AEVCCPIMLDGKIIG
-111 VIALIACDEK
+111 VIALIACDEA
-121 QYRILLANP
+121 QYQILLANP

-137 QRMADLLASK
+137 QRMADLLAGK
-147 IAGRERLEQLHAVQQ
+147 IAGRERLEQLHAIQQ

-178 DRNGKIVNVNAAA
+178 DRNGKIVNINAAA
-191 AKMLQIEQKALLGRE
+191 AKMLQVSQKPVLGKELALL
-206 LADQISGLPLS
+206 LSGLPLA

-225 IFNQEAFRL
+225 VFNREAFRL
-234 IRGRRIYYVATVKTW
+234 IRGQRVYYVATVKTW
-249 LGGAEVLGAVV
+249 LGGTEVWGAVV
-260 TLREMAEVKKIAS
+260 TLREMAEVKKIVS

-281 FSFEMILGDSPALVK
+281 FSFEMILGDSPALAK
-296 TKQEAAQAAAGNV
+296 AKQEAAQAAAGNV

-405 ERRIERVGST
+405 ERKIERVGST

-425 AATHKDIEAMVSRG
+425 AATHKDIEAMVRQG

-453 LQIPSLRQRRQDI
+453 LQIPSLRQRRQDL
-466 PLLINS
+466 PLLIER
-472 FLARYS
+472 FLARYR
-478 DKMAKNVVGTD
+478 DKMAKNVEGID
-489 TDAYGYLLEYGWPGN
+489 ADAYACLLEYGWPGN

-510 TIEYLVSIAEGK
+510 TIEYLVSIADGK
-522 NIEARHIPQRI
+522 IIEQRHIPQRI
-533 KIARENAQLSLATD
+533 LIAGKTAQPGSPVQ
-547 AQPTQ
+547 AQPTR

-561 NAIMNAIEL
+561 RAIMSAIEQ

-577 KAQLTQA
+577 KAQLTQV
-584 LGLSKATLYRK
+584 LGISKATLYRK
-595 LKQYKITTAM
+595 LKQYNIAIDL
-605 SQIENKESK
+605 SQNENDESK

>member
-1 MGNMTTDSSLSK
+1 MVNETILSK
-13 NQMDVQQVAE
+13 NQLDVQQVAE

-42 IAGTGRYAGKVG
+42 IAGTGRYEGRIG
-54 DRLVKES
+54 GRLVKDS
-61 AFAAVLREK
+61 AFAAVLREG
-70 RGFVIA
+70 RGFIIA
-76 NPREHDVCNTCE
+76 NPREHAVCNTCE
-88 GKQNCEER
+88 GKQSCEER
-96 AEVCCPIMLDGQVIG
+96 AEVCCPIMLDGKVIG
-111 VIALIACDEK
+111 VIALIACDEA
-121 QYRILLANP
+121 QYQILLANP

-137 QRMADLLASK
+137 QRMADLLAGK
-147 IAGRERLEQLHAVQQ
+147 IAGRERLEQLHAIQH

-178 DRNGKIVNVNAAA
+178 DRNGKIVNINAAA
-191 AKMLQIEQKALLGRE
+191 AKMLQVSQKPVLGKELALL
-206 LADQISGLPLS
+206 LSGLPLA

-225 IFNQEAFRL
+225 VFNREAFRL
-234 IRGRRIYYVATVKTW
+234 IRGQRVYYVATVKTW
-249 LGGAEVLGAVV
+249 LGGTEVWGAVV
-260 TLREMAEVKKIAS
+260 TLREMAEVKKIVS
-273 NLSTQEHC
+273 NFSTQEHC
-281 FSFEMILGDSPALVK
+281 FSFEMILGDSPALAK
-296 TKQEAAQAAAGNV
+296 AKQEAAQAAAGNV

-405 ERRIERVGST
+405 ERKIERVGST

-425 AATHKDIEAMVSRG
+425 AATHKDIEAMVRQG

-453 LQIPSLRQRRQDI
+453 LQIPSLRQRRQDL
-466 PLLINS
+466 PLLIER
-472 FLARYS
+472 FLARYR
-478 DKMAKNVVGTD
+478 DKMAKNVEGID
-489 TDAYGYLLEYGWPGN
+489 ADAYACLLEYGWPGN

-510 TIEYLVSIAEGK
+510 TIEYLVSIADGK
-522 NIEARHIPQRI
+522 IIEQRHIPQRI
-533 KIARENAQLSLATD
+533 LIAGKTAQPGSPVQ
-547 AQPTQ
+547 AQPTR

-561 NAIMNAIEL
+561 RAILSAIEQ

-577 KAQLTQA
+577 KAQLTQV
-584 LGLSKATLYRK
+584 LGISKATLYRK
-595 LKQYKITTAM
+595 LKQYNIAIALY
-605 SQIENKESK
+605 QNENDESK

>member
-1 MGNMTTDSSLSK
+1 MVNETILSK
-13 NQMDVQQVAE
+13 NQLDVQQVAE

-42 IAGTGRYAGKVG
+42 IAGTGRYEGRIG
-54 DRLVKES
+54 GRLVKDS
-61 AFAAVLREK
+61 AFAAVLREG
-70 RGFVIA
+70 RGFIIA
-76 NPREHDVCNTCE
+76 NPREHAVCNTCE
-88 GKQNCEER
+88 GKQSCEER
-96 AEVCCPIMLDGQVIG
+96 AEVCCPIMLDGKIIG
-111 VIALIACDEK
+111 VIALIACDEA
-121 QYRILLANP
+121 QYQILLANP

-137 QRMADLLASK
+137 QRMADLLAGK
-147 IAGRERLEQLHAVQQ
+147 IAGRERLEQLHAIQQ

-178 DRNGKIVNVNAAA
+178 DRNGKIVNINAAA
-191 AKMLQIEQKALLGRE
+191 AKMLQVSQKPVLGKELALL
-206 LADQISGLPLS
+206 LSGLPLA
-217 DSLTTGHD
+217 DSLATGHD
-225 IFNQEAFRL
+225 VFNREAFRL
-234 IRGRRIYYVATVKTW
+234 IRGQRVYYVATVKTW
-249 LGGAEVLGAVV
+249 LGGTEVWGAVV
-260 TLREMAEVKKIAS
+260 TLREMAEVKKIVS
-273 NLSTQEHC
+273 NFSTQEHC
-281 FSFEMILGDSPALVK
+281 FSFEMILGDSPALAK
-296 TKQEAAQAAAGNV
+296 AKQEAAQAAAGNV

-405 ERRIERVGST
+405 ERKIERVGST

-425 AATHKDIEAMVSRG
+425 AATHKDIEAMVRQG

-453 LQIPSLRQRRQDI
+453 LQIPSLRQRRQDL
-466 PLLINS
+466 PLLIER
-472 FLARYS
+472 FLARYR
-478 DKMAKNVVGTD
+478 DKMAKNVEGID
-489 TDAYGYLLEYGWPGN
+489 ADAYACLLEYGWPGN

-510 TIEYLVSIAEGK
+510 TIEYLVSIADGEI
-522 NIEARHIPQRI
+522 IEQRHIPQRI
-533 KIARENAQLSLATD
+533 LIAGKTAQPGSPVQ
-547 AQPTQ
+547 AQPTR

-561 NAIMNAIEL
+561 RAIMSAIEQ

-577 KAQLTQA
+577 KAQLTQV
-584 LGLSKATLYRK
+584 LGISKATLYRK
-595 LKQYKITTAM
+595 LKQYNIAIDL
-605 SQIENKESK
+605 SQNENDESK

>member
-1 MGNMTTDSSLSK
+1 MVNETILSK
-13 NQMDVQQVAE
+13 NQLDVQQVAE

-42 IAGTGRYAGKVG
+42 IAGTGRYEGRIG
-54 DRLVKES
+54 DRLVKDS
-61 AFAAVLREK
+61 AFAAVLREG
-70 RGFVIA
+70 RGFIIA
-76 NPREHDVCNTCE
+76 NPREHAVCNTCE
-88 GKQNCEER
+88 GKQSCEER
-96 AEVCCPIMLDGQVIG
+96 AEVCCPIMLDGKIIG
-111 VIALIACDEK
+111 VIALIACDEA
-121 QYRILLANP
+121 QYQILLANP

-137 QRMADLLASK
+137 QRMADLLAGK
-147 IAGRERLEQLHAVQQ
+147 IAGRERLEQLHAIQQ

-178 DRNGKIVNVNAAA
+178 DRNGKIVNINAAA
-191 AKMLQIEQKALLGRE
+191 AKMLQVSQKPVLGKELALL
-206 LADQISGLPLS
+206 LSGLPLA
-217 DSLTTGHD
+217 DSLATGHD
-225 IFNQEAFRL
+225 VFNREAFRL
-234 IRGRRIYYVATVKTW
+234 IRGQRVYYVATVKTW
-249 LGGAEVLGAVV
+249 LGGTEVWGAVV
-260 TLREMAEVKKIAS
+260 TLREMAEVKKIVS
-273 NLSTQEHC
+273 NFSTQEHC
-281 FSFEMILGDSPALVK
+281 FSFEMILGDSPALAK
-296 TKQEAAQAAAGNV
+296 AKQEAAQAAAGNV

-405 ERRIERVGST
+405 ERKIERVGST

-425 AATHKDIEAMVSRG
+425 AATHKDIEAMVRQG

-453 LQIPSLRQRRQDI
+453 LQIPSLRQRRQDL
-466 PLLINS
+466 PLLIER
-472 FLARYS
+472 FLARYR
-478 DKMAKNVVGTD
+478 DKMAKNVEGID
-489 TDAYGYLLEYGWPGN
+489 ADAYACLLEYGWPGN

-510 TIEYLVSIAEGK
+510 TIEYLVSIADGK
-522 NIEARHIPQRI
+522 IIEQRHIPQRI
-533 KIARENAQLSLATD
+533 LIAGKTAQPGSPVQ
-547 AQPTQ
+547 AQPTR

-561 NAIMNAIEL
+561 RAIMSAIEQ

-577 KAQLTQA
+577 KAQLTQV
-584 LGLSKATLYRK
+584 LGISKATLYRK
-595 LKQYKITTAM
+595 LKQYNIAIALY
-605 SQIENKESK
+605 QNENDESK

>member
-1 MGNMTTDSSLSK
+1 MVNETILSK
-13 NQMDVQQVAE
+13 NQLDVQQVAE

-42 IAGTGRYAGKVG
+42 IAGTGRYEGRIG
-54 DRLVKES
+54 GRLVKDS
-61 AFAAVLREK
+61 AFAAVLREG
-70 RGFVIA
+70 RGFIIA
-76 NPREHDVCNTCE
+76 NPREHAVCNTCE
-88 GKQNCEER
+88 GKQSCEER
-96 AEVCCPIMLDGQVIG
+96 AEVCCPIMLDGKIIG
-111 VIALIACDEK
+111 VIALIACDEA
-121 QYRILLANP
+121 QYQILLANP

-137 QRMADLLASK
+137 QRMADLLAGK
-147 IAGRERLEQLHAVQQ
+147 IAGRERLEQLHAIQQ

-178 DRNGKIVNVNAAA
+178 DRNGKIVNINAAA
-191 AKMLQIEQKALLGRE
+191 AKMLQVSQKPVLGKELALL
-206 LADQISGLPLS
+206 LSGLPLA
-217 DSLTTGHD
+217 DSLATGHD
-225 IFNQEAFRL
+225 VFNREAFRL
-234 IRGRRIYYVATVKTW
+234 IRGQRVYYVATVKTW
-249 LGGAEVLGAVV
+249 LGGTEVWGAVV
-260 TLREMAEVKKIAS
+260 TLREMAEVKKIVS
-273 NLSTQEHC
+273 NFSTQEHC
-281 FSFEMILGDSPALVK
+281 FSFEMILGDSPALAK
-296 TKQEAAQAAAGNV
+296 AKQEAAQAAAGNV

-405 ERRIERVGST
+405 ERKIERVGST

-425 AATHKDIEAMVSRG
+425 AATHKDIEAMVRQG

-453 LQIPSLRQRRQDI
+453 LQIPSLCQRRQDL
-466 PLLINS
+466 PLLIER
-472 FLARYS
+472 FLARYR
-478 DKMAKNVVGTD
+478 DKMAKNVEGID
-489 TDAYGYLLEYGWPGN
+489 ADAYACLLEYGWPGN

-510 TIEYLVSIAEGK
+510 TIEYLVSIADGEI
-522 NIEARHIPQRI
+522 IEQRHIPQRI
-533 KIARENAQLSLATD
+533 LIAGKTAQPGSPVQ
-547 AQPTQ
+547 AQPTR

-561 NAIMNAIEL
+561 RAILSAIEQ

-577 KAQLTQA
+577 KAQLTQV
-584 LGLSKATLYRK
+584 LGISKATLYRK
-595 LKQYKITTAM
+595 LKQYNIAIDL
-605 SQIENKESK
+605 SQNENDESK

>member
-1 MGNMTTDSSLSK
+1 MVNETILSK
-13 NQMDVQQVAE
+13 NQLDVQQVAE

-42 IAGTGRYAGKVG
+42 IAGTGRYEGRIG
-54 DRLVKES
+54 GRLVKDS
-61 AFAAVLREK
+61 AFAAVLREG
-70 RGFVIA
+70 RGFIIA
-76 NPREHDVCNTCE
+76 NPREHAVCNTCE
-88 GKQNCEER
+88 GKQSCEER
-96 AEVCCPIMLDGQVIG
+96 AEVCCPIMLDGKIIG
-111 VIALIACDEK
+111 VIALIACDEA
-121 QYRILLANP
+121 QYQILLANP

-137 QRMADLLASK
+137 QRMADLLAGK
-147 IAGRERLEQLHAVQQ
+147 IAGRERLEQLHAIQQ

-178 DRNGKIVNVNAAA
+178 DRNGKIVNINAAA
-191 AKMLQIEQKALLGRE
+191 AKMLQVSQKPVLGKELALL
-206 LADQISGLPLS
+206 LSGLPLA
-217 DSLTTGHD
+217 DSLATGHD
-225 IFNQEAFRL
+225 VFNREAFRL
-234 IRGRRIYYVATVKTW
+234 IRGQRVYYVATVKTW
-249 LGGAEVLGAVV
+249 LGGTEVWGAVV
-260 TLREMAEVKKIAS
+260 TLREMAEVKKIVS
-273 NLSTQEHC
+273 NFSTQEHC
-281 FSFEMILGDSPALVK
+281 FSFEMILGDSPALAK
-296 TKQEAAQAAAGNV
+296 AKQEAAQAAAGNV

-405 ERRIERVGST
+405 ERKIERVGST

-425 AATHKDIEAMVSRG
+425 AATHKDIEAMVRQG

-453 LQIPSLRQRRQDI
+453 LQIPSLCQRRQDL
-466 PLLINS
+466 PLLIER
-472 FLARYS
+472 FLARYR
-478 DKMAKNVVGTD
+478 DKMAKNVEGID
-489 TDAYGYLLEYGWPGN
+489 ADAYACLLEYGWPGN

-510 TIEYLVSIAEGK
+510 TIEYLVSIADGK
-522 NIEARHIPQRI
+522 IIEQRHIPQRI
-533 KIARENAQLSLATD
+533 LIAGKTAQPGSPVQ
-547 AQPTQ
+547 AQPTR

-561 NAIMNAIEL
+561 RAIMSAIEQ

-577 KAQLTQA
+577 KAQLTQV
-584 LGLSKATLYRK
+584 LGISKATLYRK
-595 LKQYKITTAM
+595 LKQYNIAIALY
-605 SQIENKESK
+605 QNENDESK

>member
-1 MGNMTTDSSLSK
+1 MVNETILSK
-13 NQMDVQQVAE
+13 NQLDVQQVAE

-42 IAGTGRYAGKVG
+42 IAGTGRYEGRIG
-54 DRLVKES
+54 GRLVKDS
-61 AFAAVLREK
+61 AFAAVLREG
-70 RGFVIA
+70 RGFIIA
-76 NPREHDVCNTCE
+76 NPREHAVCNTCE
-88 GKQNCEER
+88 GKQSCEER
-96 AEVCCPIMLDGQVIG
+96 AEVCCPIMLDGKIIG
-111 VIALIACDEK
+111 VIALIACDEA
-121 QYRILLANP
+121 QYQILLANP

-137 QRMADLLASK
+137 QRMADLLAGK
-147 IAGRERLEQLHAVQQ
+147 IAGRERLEQLHAIQQ

-178 DRNGKIVNVNAAA
+178 DRNGKIVNINAAA
-191 AKMLQIEQKALLGRE
+191 AKMLQVSQKPVLGKELALL
-206 LADQISGLPLS
+206 LSGLPLA
-217 DSLTTGHD
+217 DSLATGHD
-225 IFNQEAFRL
+225 VFNREAFRL
-234 IRGRRIYYVATVKTW
+234 IRGQRVYYVATVKTW
-249 LGGAEVLGAVV
+249 LGGTEVWGAVV
-260 TLREMAEVKKIAS
+260 TLREMAEVKKIVS
-273 NLSTQEHC
+273 NFSTQEHC
-281 FSFEMILGDSPALVK
+281 FSFEMILGDSPALAK
-296 TKQEAAQAAAGNV
+296 AKQEAAQAAAGNV

-356 FGYEEGAFTGARRGG
+356 FGYVEGAFTGARRGG

-405 ERRIERVGST
+405 ERKIERVGST

-425 AATHKDIEAMVSRG
+425 AATHKDIEAMVRQG

-453 LQIPSLRQRRQDI
+453 LQIPSLRQRRQDL
-466 PLLINS
+466 PLLIER
-472 FLARYS
+472 FLARYR
-478 DKMAKNVVGTD
+478 DKMAKNVEGID
-489 TDAYGYLLEYGWPGN
+489 ADAYACLLEYGWPGN

-510 TIEYLVSIAEGK
+510 TIEYLVSIADGK
-522 NIEARHIPQRI
+522 IIEQRHIPQRI
-533 KIARENAQLSLATD
+533 LIAGKTAQPGSPVQ
-547 AQPTQ
+547 AQPTR

-561 NAIMNAIEL
+561 RAILSAIEQ

-577 KAQLTQA
+577 KAQLTQV
-584 LGLSKATLYRK
+584 LGISKATLYRK
-595 LKQYKITTAM
+595 LKQYNIAIALY
-605 SQIENKESK
+605 QNENDESK

>member
-1 MGNMTTDSSLSK
+1 MVNETILSK
-13 NQMDVQQVAE
+13 NQLDVQQVAE

-42 IAGTGRYAGKVG
+42 IAGTGRYEGRIG
-54 DRLVKES
+54 DRLVKDS
-61 AFAAVLREK
+61 AFAAVLREG
-70 RGFVIA
+70 RGFIIA
-76 NPREHDVCNTCE
+76 NPREHAVCNTCE
-88 GKQNCEER
+88 GKQSCEER
-96 AEVCCPIMLDGQVIG
+96 AEVCCPIMLDGKVIG
-111 VIALIACDEK
+111 VIALIACDEA
-121 QYRILLANP
+121 QYQILLANP

-137 QRMADLLASK
+137 QRMADLLAGK
-147 IAGRERLEQLHAVQQ
+147 IAGRERLEQLHAIQQ

-178 DRNGKIVNVNAAA
+178 DRNGKIVNINAAA
-191 AKMLQIEQKALLGRE
+191 AKMLQVSQKPVLGKELALL
-206 LADQISGLPLS
+206 LSGLPLA

-225 IFNQEAFRL
+225 VFNREAFRL
-234 IRGRRIYYVATVKTW
+234 IRGQRVYYVATVKTW
-249 LGGAEVLGAVV
+249 LGGTEVWGAVV
-260 TLREMAEVKKIAS
+260 TLREMAEVKKIVS
-273 NLSTQEHC
+273 NFSTQEHC
-281 FSFEMILGDSPALVK
+281 FSFEMILGDSPALAK
-296 TKQEAAQAAAGNV
+296 AKQEAAQAAAGNV

-405 ERRIERVGST
+405 ERKIERVGST

-425 AATHKDIEAMVSRG
+425 AATHKDIEAMVRQG

-453 LQIPSLRQRRQDI
+453 LQIPSLCQRRQDL
-466 PLLINS
+466 PLLIER
-472 FLARYS
+472 FLARYR
-478 DKMAKNVVGTD
+478 DKMAKNVEGID
-489 TDAYGYLLEYGWPGN
+489 ADAYACLLEYGWPGN

-510 TIEYLVSIAEGK
+510 TIEYLVSIADGK
-522 NIEARHIPQRI
+522 IIEQRHIPQRI
-533 KIARENAQLSLATD
+533 LIAGKTAQPGSPVQ
-547 AQPTQ
+547 AQPTR

-561 NAIMNAIEL
+561 RAIMSAIEQ

-577 KAQLTQA
+577 KAQLTQV
-584 LGLSKATLYRK
+584 LGISKATLYRK
-595 LKQYKITTAM
+595 LKQYNIAIALY
-605 SQIENKESK
+605 QNENDESK

>member
-1 MGNMTTDSSLSK
+1 MVNETILSK
-13 NQMDVQQVAE
+13 NQLDVQQVAE

-42 IAGTGRYAGKVG
+42 IAGTGRYEGRIG
-54 DRLVKES
+54 GRLVKDS
-61 AFAAVLREK
+61 AFAAVLREG
-70 RGFVIA
+70 RGFIIA
-76 NPREHDVCNTCE
+76 NPREHAVCNTCE
-88 GKQNCEER
+88 GKQSCEER
-96 AEVCCPIMLDGQVIG
+96 AEVCCPIMLDGKIIG
-111 VIALIACDEK
+111 VIALIACDEA
-121 QYRILLANP
+121 QYQILLANP

-137 QRMADLLASK
+137 QRMADLLAGK
-147 IAGRERLEQLHAVQQ
+147 IAGRERLEQLHAIQQ

-178 DRNGKIVNVNAAA
+178 DRNGKIVNINAAA
-191 AKMLQIEQKALLGRE
+191 AKMLQVSQKPVLGKELALL
-206 LADQISGLPLS
+206 LSGLPLA
-217 DSLTTGHD
+217 DSLATGHD
-225 IFNQEAFRL
+225 VFNREAFRL
-234 IRGRRIYYVATVKTW
+234 IRGQRVYYVATVKTW
-249 LGGAEVLGAVV
+249 LGGTEVWGAVV
-260 TLREMAEVKKIAS
+260 TLREMAEVKKIVS
-273 NLSTQEHC
+273 NFSTQEHC
-281 FSFEMILGDSPALVK
+281 FSFEMILGDSPALAK
-296 TKQEAAQAAAGNV
+296 AKQEAAQAAAGNV

-405 ERRIERVGST
+405 ERKIERVGST

-425 AATHKDIEAMVSRG
+425 AATHKDIEAMVRQG

-453 LQIPSLRQRRQDI
+453 LQIPSLRQRRQDL
-466 PLLINS
+466 PLLIER
-472 FLARYS
+472 FLARYR
-478 DKMAKNVVGTD
+478 DKMAKNVEGID
-489 TDAYGYLLEYGWPGN
+489 ADAYACLLEYGWPGN

-510 TIEYLVSIAEGK
+510 TIEYLVSIADGK
-522 NIEARHIPQRI
+522 IIEQRHIPQRI
-533 KIARENAQLSLATD
+533 LIAGKTAQPGSPVQ
-547 AQPTQ
+547 AQPTR

-561 NAIMNAIEL
+561 RAILSAIEQ

-577 KAQLTQA
+577 KAQLTQV
-584 LGLSKATLYRK
+584 LGISKATLYRK
-595 LKQYKITTAM
+595 LKQYNIAIDL
-605 SQIENKESK
+605 SQNENDESK

>member
-1 MGNMTTDSSLSK
+1 MVNETILSK
-13 NQMDVQQVAE
+13 NQLDVQQVAE

-42 IAGTGRYAGKVG
+42 IAGTGRYEGRIG
-54 DRLVKES
+54 DRLVKDS
-61 AFAAVLREK
+61 AFAAVLREG
-70 RGFVIA
+70 RGFIIA
-76 NPREHDVCNTCE
+76 NPREHAVCNTCE
-88 GKQNCEER
+88 GKQSCEER
-96 AEVCCPIMLDGQVIG
+96 AEVCCPIMLDGKVIG
-111 VIALIACDEK
+111 VIALIACDEA
-121 QYRILLANP
+121 QYQILLANP

-137 QRMADLLASK
+137 QRMADLLAGK
-147 IAGRERLEQLHAVQQ
+147 IAGRERLEQLHAIQQ

-178 DRNGKIVNVNAAA
+178 DRNGKIVNINAAA
-191 AKMLQIEQKALLGRE
+191 AKMLQVSQKPVLGKELALL
-206 LADQISGLPLS
+206 LSGLPLA
-217 DSLTTGHD
+217 DSLATGHD
-225 IFNQEAFRL
+225 VFNREAFRL
-234 IRGRRIYYVATVKTW
+234 IRGQRVYYVATVKTW
-249 LGGAEVLGAVV
+249 LGGTEVWGAVV
-260 TLREMAEVKKIAS
+260 TLREMAEVKKIVS
-273 NLSTQEHC
+273 NFSTQEHC
-281 FSFEMILGDSPALVK
+281 FSFEMILGDSPALAK
-296 TKQEAAQAAAGNV
+296 AKQEAAQAAAGNV

-405 ERRIERVGST
+405 ERKIERVGST

-425 AATHKDIEAMVSRG
+425 AATHKDIEAMVRQG

-453 LQIPSLRQRRQDI
+453 LQIPSLRQRRQDL
-466 PLLINS
+466 PLLIER
-472 FLARYS
+472 FLARYR
-478 DKMAKNVVGTD
+478 DKMAKNVEGID
-489 TDAYGYLLEYGWPGN
+489 ADAYACLLEYGWPGN

-510 TIEYLVSIAEGK
+510 TIEYLVSIADGK
-522 NIEARHIPQRI
+522 IIEQRHIPQRI
-533 KIARENAQLSLATD
+533 LIAGKTAQPGSPVQ
-547 AQPTQ
+547 AQPTR

-561 NAIMNAIEL
+561 RAIMSAIEQ

-577 KAQLTQA
+577 KAQLTQV
-584 LGLSKATLYRK
+584 LGISKATLYRK
-595 LKQYKITTAM
+595 LKQYNIAIDL
-605 SQIENKESK
+605 SQNENDESK

>member
-1 MGNMTTDSSLSK
+1 MVNETILSK
-13 NQMDVQQVAE
+13 NQLDVQQVAE

-42 IAGTGRYAGKVG
+42 IAGTGRDEGRIG
-54 DRLVKES
+54 GRLVKDS
-61 AFAAVLREK
+61 AFAAVLREG
-70 RGFVIA
+70 RGFIIA
-76 NPREHDVCNTCE
+76 NPREHAVCNTCE
-88 GKQNCEER
+88 GKQSCEER
-96 AEVCCPIMLDGQVIG
+96 AEVCCPIMLDGKIIG
-111 VIALIACDEK
+111 VIALIACDEA
-121 QYRILLANP
+121 QYQILLANP

-137 QRMADLLASK
+137 QRMADLLAGK
-147 IAGRERLEQLHAVQQ
+147 IAGRERLEQLHAIQQ

-178 DRNGKIVNVNAAA
+178 DRNGKIVNINAAA
-191 AKMLQIEQKALLGRE
+191 AKMLQVSQKPVLGKELALL
-206 LADQISGLPLS
+206 LSGLPLA

-225 IFNQEAFRL
+225 VFNREAFRL
-234 IRGRRIYYVATVKTW
+234 IRGQRVYYVATVKTW
-249 LGGAEVLGAVV
+249 LGGTEVWGAVV
-260 TLREMAEVKKIAS
+260 TLREMAEVKKIVS
-273 NLSTQEHC
+273 NFSTQEHC
-281 FSFEMILGDSPALVK
+281 FSFEMILGDSPALAK
-296 TKQEAAQAAAGNV
+296 AKQEAAQAAAGNV

-405 ERRIERVGST
+405 ERKIERVGST

-425 AATHKDIEAMVSRG
+425 AATHKDIEAMVRQG

-453 LQIPSLRQRRQDI
+453 LQIPSLRQRRQDL
-466 PLLINS
+466 PLLIER
-472 FLARYS
+472 FLARYR
-478 DKMAKNVVGTD
+478 DKMAKNVEGID
-489 TDAYGYLLEYGWPGN
+489 ADAYACLLEYGWPGN

-510 TIEYLVSIAEGK
+510 TIEYLVSIADGK
-522 NIEARHIPQRI
+522 IIEQRHIPQRI
-533 KIARENAQLSLATD
+533 LIAGKTAQPGSPVQ
-547 AQPTQ
+547 AQPTR

-561 NAIMNAIEL
+561 RAIMSAIEQ

-577 KAQLTQA
+577 KAQLTQV
-584 LGLSKATLYRK
+584 LGISKATLYRK
-595 LKQYKITTAM
+595 LKQYNIAIALY
-605 SQIENKESK
+605 QNENIESK

>member
-1 MGNMTTDSSLSK
+1 MVNETILSK
-13 NQMDVQQVAE
+13 NQLDVQQVAE

-42 IAGTGRYAGKVG
+42 IAGTGRYEGRIG
-54 DRLVKES
+54 GRLVKDS
-61 AFAAVLREK
+61 AFAAVLREG
-70 RGFVIA
+70 RGFIIA
-76 NPREHDVCNTCE
+76 NPREHAVCNTCE
-88 GKQNCEER
+88 GKQSCEER
-96 AEVCCPIMLDGQVIG
+96 AEVCCPIMLDGKIIG
-111 VIALIACDEK
+111 VIALIACDEA
-121 QYRILLANP
+121 QYQILLANP

-137 QRMADLLASK
+137 QRMADLLAGK
-147 IAGRERLEQLHAVQQ
+147 IAGRERLEQLHAIQQ

-178 DRNGKIVNVNAAA
+178 DRNGKIVNINAAA
-191 AKMLQIEQKALLGRE
+191 AKMLQVSQKPVLGKELALL
-206 LADQISGLPLS
+206 LSGLPLA
-217 DSLTTGHD
+217 DSLATGHD
-225 IFNQEAFRL
+225 VFNREAFRL
-234 IRGRRIYYVATVKTW
+234 IRGQRVYYVATVKTW
-249 LGGAEVLGAVV
+249 LGGTEVWGAVV
-260 TLREMAEVKKIAS
+260 TLREMAEVKKIVS
-273 NLSTQEHC
+273 NFSTQEHC
-281 FSFEMILGDSPALVK
+281 FSFEMILGDSPALAK
-296 TKQEAAQAAAGNV
+296 AKQEAAQAAAGNV

-405 ERRIERVGST
+405 ERKIERVGST

-425 AATHKDIEAMVSRG
+425 AATHKDIEAMVRQG

-453 LQIPSLRQRRQDI
+453 LQIPSLRQRRQDL
-466 PLLINS
+466 PLLIER
-472 FLARYS
+472 FLARYR
-478 DKMAKNVVGTD
+478 DKMAKNVEGIGA
-489 TDAYGYLLEYGWPGN
+489 DAYACLLEYGWPGN

-510 TIEYLVSIAEGK
+510 TIEYLVSIADGK
-522 NIEARHIPQRI
+522 IIEQRHIPQRI
-533 KIARENAQLSLATD
+533 LIAGKTAQPGSPVQ
-547 AQPTQ
+547 AQPTR

-561 NAIMNAIEL
+561 RAILSAIEQ

-577 KAQLTQA
+577 KAQLTQV
-584 LGLSKATLYRK
+584 LGISKATLYRK
-595 LKQYKITTAM
+595 LKQYNIAIALY
-605 SQIENKESK
+605 QNENDESK

>member
-1 MGNMTTDSSLSK
+1 MVNETILSK
-13 NQMDVQQVAE
+13 NQLDVQQVAE

-42 IAGTGRYAGKVG
+42 IAGTGRYEGRIG
-54 DRLVKES
+54 DRLVKDS
-61 AFAAVLREK
+61 AFAAVLREG
-70 RGFVIA
+70 RGFIIA
-76 NPREHDVCNTCE
+76 NPREHAVCNTCE
-88 GKQNCEER
+88 GKQSCEER
-96 AEVCCPIMLDGQVIG
+96 AEVCCPIMLDGKIIG
-111 VIALIACDEK
+111 VIALIACDEA
-121 QYRILLANP
+121 QYQILLANP

-137 QRMADLLASK
+137 QRMADLLAGK
-147 IAGRERLEQLHAVQQ
+147 IAGRERLEQLHAIQQ

-178 DRNGKIVNVNAAA
+178 DRNGKIVNINAAA
-191 AKMLQIEQKALLGRE
+191 AKMLQVSQKPVLGKELALL
-206 LADQISGLPLS
+206 LSGLPLA
-217 DSLTTGHD
+217 DSLATGHD
-225 IFNQEAFRL
+225 VFNREAFRL
-234 IRGRRIYYVATVKTW
+234 IRGQRVYYVATVKTW
-249 LGGAEVLGAVV
+249 LGGTEVWGAVV
-260 TLREMAEVKKIAS
+260 TLREMAEVKKIVS

-281 FSFEMILGDSPALVK
+281 FSFEMILGDSPALAK
-296 TKQEAAQAAAGNV
+296 AKQEAAQAAAGNV

-405 ERRIERVGST
+405 ERKIERVGST

-425 AATHKDIEAMVSRG
+425 AATHKDIEAMVRQG

-453 LQIPSLRQRRQDI
+453 LQIPSLCQRRQDL
-466 PLLINS
+466 PLLIER
-472 FLARYS
+472 FLARYR
-478 DKMAKNVVGTD
+478 DKMAKNVEGID
-489 TDAYGYLLEYGWPGN
+489 ADAYACLLEYGWPGN

-510 TIEYLVSIAEGK
+510 TIEYLVSIADGEI
-522 NIEARHIPQRI
+522 IEQRHIPQRI
-533 KIARENAQLSLATD
+533 LIAGKTAQPGSPVQ
-547 AQPTQ
+547 AQPTR

-561 NAIMNAIEL
+561 RAIMSAIEQ

-577 KAQLTQA
+577 KAQLTQV
-584 LGLSKATLYRK
+584 LGISKATLYRK
-595 LKQYKITTAM
+595 LKQYNIAIDL
-605 SQIENKESK
+605 SQNENDESK

>member
-1 MGNMTTDSSLSK
+1 MAHETILS
-13 NQMDVQQVAE
+13 NNRADVQQVAE

-33 TIADERLRR
+33 TIADEKLRR
-42 IAGTGRYAGKVG
+42 IAGTGRYAGKIG
-54 DRLVKES
+54 DRLLKES
-61 AFAAVLREK
+61 AFAAVLREG
-70 RGFVIA
+70 RGFIIA
-76 NPREHDVCNTCE
+76 NPREHAVCNTCE
-88 GKQNCEER
+88 GKQSCEER
-96 AEVCCPIMLDGQVIG
+96 AEVCCPILLDGKVIG
-111 VIALIACDEK
+111 VIALIACDEA
-121 QYRILLANP
+121 QYQILLANQ

-137 QRMADLLASK
+137 QRMADLLAGK
-147 IAGRERLEQLHAVQQ
+147 IAGRERLEQLHAIQQ

-171 QEGIIAV
+171 QEGIVAI
-178 DRNGKIVNVNAAA
+178 DRDGKIVNINAAA
-191 AKMLQIEQKALLGRE
+191 AKMLQVAQKSVLGRE
-206 LADQISGLPLS
+206 LAGMISGVPLA
-217 DSLTTGHD
+217 DSLATGHD
-225 IFNQEAFRL
+225 VFNREAFRL
-234 IRGRRIYYVATVKTW
+234 IKGQRVYYVATVKTW
-249 LGGAEVLGAVV
+249 LNGMEVWGAVV
-260 TLREMAEVKKIAS
+260 TLREMAEVKKIVS

-296 TKQEAAQAAAGNV
+296 TKQEAAQAAAVNV

-323 FARAIHNASARR
+323 FARAIHNASSRR

-394 SLQAKL
+394 TLQAKL

-415 ETTAIDVRII
+415 QTTEIDVRII
-425 AATHKDIEAMVSRG
+425 AATHKDIETMVRQG

-453 LQIPSLRQRRQDI
+453 LQIPALRQRRQDL
-466 PLLINS
+466 PLLIEC
-472 FLARYS
+472 FLARYRE
-478 DKMAKNVVGTD
+478 KMAKNVESI
-489 TDAYGYLLEYGWPGN
+489 DAGAYACLLEYDWPGN

-510 TIEYLVSIAEGK
+510 TIEYLVSIAEAQR
-522 NIEARHIPQRI
+522 IEERHIPQRI
-533 KIARENAQLSLATD
+533 KMARKTGPSSPPIEG
-547 AQPTQ
+547 QPTR

-561 NAIMNAIEL
+561 NAILNAIRT
-570 FGLTMRG
+570 FGLNMRG
-577 KAQLTQA
+577 KAQLTRA
-584 LGLSKATLYRK
+584 LGISKATLYRK
-595 LKQYKITTAM
+595 LKQYKIATDS
-605 SQIENKESK
+605 SQNENGESK

>member
-1 MGNMTTDSSLSK
+1 MVNETILSK
-13 NQMDVQQVAE
+13 NQLDVQQVAE

-42 IAGTGRYAGKVG
+42 IAGTGRYEGRIG
-54 DRLVKES
+54 GRLVKDS
-61 AFAAVLREK
+61 AFAAVLREG
-70 RGFVIA
+70 RGFIIA
-76 NPREHDVCNTCE
+76 NPREHAVCNTCE
-88 GKQNCEER
+88 GKQSCEER
-96 AEVCCPIMLDGQVIG
+96 AEVCCPIMLDGKIIG
-111 VIALIACDEK
+111 VIALIACDEA
-121 QYRILLANP
+121 QYQILLANP

-137 QRMADLLASK
+137 QRMADLLAGK
-147 IAGRERLEQLHAVQQ
+147 IAGRERLEQLHAIQQ

-178 DRNGKIVNVNAAA
+178 DRNGKIVNINAAA
-191 AKMLQIEQKALLGRE
+191 AKMLQVSQKPVLGKELALL
-206 LADQISGLPLS
+206 LSGLPLA

-225 IFNQEAFRL
+225 VFNREAFRL
-234 IRGRRIYYVATVKTW
+234 IRGQRVYYVATVKTW
-249 LGGAEVLGAVV
+249 LGGTEVWGAVV
-260 TLREMAEVKKIAS
+260 TLREMAEVKKIVS
-273 NLSTQEHC
+273 NFSTQEHC
-281 FSFEMILGDSPALVK
+281 FSFEMILGDSPALAK
-296 TKQEAAQAAAGNV
+296 AKQEAAQAAAGNV

-405 ERRIERVGST
+405 ERKIERVGST

-425 AATHKDIEAMVSRG
+425 AATHKDIEAMVRQG

-453 LQIPSLRQRRQDI
+453 LQIPSLRQRRQDL
-466 PLLINS
+466 PLLIER
-472 FLARYS
+472 FLARYR
-478 DKMAKNVVGTD
+478 DKMAKNVEGID
-489 TDAYGYLLEYGWPGN
+489 ADAYACLLEYGWPGN

-510 TIEYLVSIAEGK
+510 TIEYLVSIADGEI
-522 NIEARHIPQRI
+522 IEQRHIPQRI
-533 KIARENAQLSLATD
+533 LIAGKTAQPGSPVQ
-547 AQPTQ
+547 AQPTR

-561 NAIMNAIEL
+561 RAILSAIEQ

-577 KAQLTQA
+577 KAQLTQV
-584 LGLSKATLYRK
+584 LGISKATLYRK
-595 LKQYKITTAM
+595 LKQYNIAIDL
-605 SQIENKESK
+605 SQNENDESK

>member
-1 MGNMTTDSSLSK
+1 MVNETILSK
-13 NQMDVQQVAE
+13 NQLDVQQVAE

-42 IAGTGRYAGKVG
+42 IAGTGRYEGRIG
-54 DRLVKES
+54 GRLVKDS
-61 AFAAVLREK
+61 AFAAVLREG
-70 RGFVIA
+70 RGFIIA
-76 NPREHDVCNTCE
+76 NPREHAVCNTCE
-88 GKQNCEER
+88 GKQSCEER
-96 AEVCCPIMLDGQVIG
+96 AEVCCPIMLDGKIIG
-111 VIALIACDEK
+111 VIALIACDEA
-121 QYRILLANP
+121 QYQILLANP

-137 QRMADLLASK
+137 QRMADLLAGK
-147 IAGRERLEQLHAVQQ
+147 IAGRERLEQLHAIQQ

-178 DRNGKIVNVNAAA
+178 DRNGKIVNINAAA
-191 AKMLQIEQKALLGRE
+191 AKMLQVSQKPVLGKELALL
-206 LADQISGLPLS
+206 LSGLPLA
-217 DSLTTGHD
+217 DSLATGHD
-225 IFNQEAFRL
+225 VFNREAFRL
-234 IRGRRIYYVATVKTW
+234 IRGQRVYYVATVKTW
-249 LGGAEVLGAVV
+249 LGGTEVWGAVV
-260 TLREMAEVKKIAS
+260 TLREMAEVKKIVS

-281 FSFEMILGDSPALVK
+281 FSFEMILGDSPALAK
-296 TKQEAAQAAAGNV
+296 AKQEAAQAAAGNV

-377 LADGGTVFL
+377 LADGGTLFL

-405 ERRIERVGST
+405 ERKIERVGST

-425 AATHKDIEAMVSRG
+425 AATHKDIEAMVRQG

-453 LQIPSLRQRRQDI
+453 LQIPSLRQRRQDL
-466 PLLINS
+466 PLLIER
-472 FLARYS
+472 FLARYR
-478 DKMAKNVVGTD
+478 DKMAKNVEGID
-489 TDAYGYLLEYGWPGN
+489 ADAYACLLEYGWPGN

-510 TIEYLVSIAEGK
+510 TIEYLVSIADGK
-522 NIEARHIPQRI
+522 IIEQRHIPQRI
-533 KIARENAQLSLATD
+533 LIAGKTAQPGSPVQ
-547 AQPTQ
+547 AQPTR

-561 NAIMNAIEL
+561 RAIMSAIEQ

-577 KAQLTQA
+577 KAQLTQV
-584 LGLSKATLYRK
+584 LGISKATLYRK
-595 LKQYKITTAM
+595 LKQYNIASAL
-605 SQIENKESK
+605 SQNENDESK

>member
-1 MGNMTTDSSLSK
+1 MTNETSLSK
-13 NQMDVQQVAE
+13 NQADVQQVAE

-54 DRLVKES
+54 DRLVKDS

-70 RGFVIA
+70 RGFFIA

-88 GKQNCEER
+88 GKQTCEER
-96 AEVCCPIMLDGQVIG
+96 AEVCCPITLDGRVIG
-111 VIALIACDEK
+111 VIALIACDET
-121 QYRILLANP
+121 QYRILLAKP

-147 IAGRERLEQLHAVQQ
+147 IAGRERLEQLHAIQQ

-178 DRNGKIVNVNAAA
+178 DRDGKIVNINAAA
-191 AKMLQIEQKALLGRE
+191 AKMLQVEQKTVLGRE
-206 LADQISGLPLS
+206 LAGQISGLPLA
-217 DSLTTGHD
+217 DSLATGHD

-234 IRGRRIYYVATVKTW
+234 IRGRRVYYVATVKTW
-249 LGGAEVLGAVV
+249 LGGTEVWGAVV
-260 TLREMAEVKKIAS
+260 TLREMAEVKKIVS

-281 FSFEMILGDSPALVK
+281 FSFDMILGASPALAK

-323 FARAIHNASARR
+323 FARAIHHAGARR
-335 DKPIIAINCA
+335 DKPFIAINCA

-425 AATHKDIEAMVSRG
+425 AATHKDIEAMVSQG

-453 LQIPSLRQRRQDI
+453 LQIPSLRQRRQDL
-466 PLLINS
+466 PLLIES
-472 FLARYS
+472 FLARYR
-478 DKMAKNVVGTD
+478 DKMTKNVEGVD
-489 TDAYGYLLEYGWPGN
+489 ADAYAGLLEYDWPGN

-510 TIEYLVSIAEGK
+510 TIEYLVSIADGK
-522 NIEARHIPQRI
+522 NIELRHIPQRI
-533 KIARENAQLSLATD
+533 KVACETAPRR
-547 AQPTQ
+547 PTAGAVPGR

-561 NAIMNAIEL
+561 NAIVNAIEQ

-577 KAQLTQA
+577 KTQLTQA

-595 LKQYKITTAM
+595 LKQYKIATDL
-605 SQIENKESK
+605 SQIENDESK